1 MNSQPEWA
9 TFSWWTYSFC
19 ERSTRRGTG
28 IRDSHWDVVQ
38 YWDLREVG
46 EMPWWVHMWI
56 QFSSL
61 GVRKCPYI
69 LNQLSDPEFFRKCAE
84 IKRKLGDTVLCD
96 AKAYK
101 LNTLLGYK
109 TEEVYIKWILHKT
122 DIFLLGS
129 SYNFLA
135 AATAA
140 AKSLQSCPT
149 LCDPIVGSPPGFSVP
164 GILQART
171 LEWVAI
177 SFSNAWKWKVKVKYC
192 WELPWLLRALA
203 ASASV

>member
-1 MNSQPEWA
+1 MNSQPEWV
-9 TFSWWTYSFC
+9 TFSWWTYSLC

-38 YWDLREVG
+38 CWDFREVE
-46 EMPWWVHMWI
+46 EMPWWVHTWI

-69 LNQLSDPEFFRKCAE
+69 LNQFSDPEFFRQCAE
-84 IKRKLGDTVLCD
+84 SKRKLGDTVLCD

-135 AATAA
+135 AAAAA
-140 AKSLQSCPT
+140 AKPLQSCPT
-149 LCDPIVGSPPGFSVP
+149 LGGPMDCRPPGSSVHW
-164 GILQART
+164 IFQARV
-171 LEWVAI
+171 LEWG
-177 SFSNAWKWKVKVKYC
+177 
-192 WELPWLLRALA
+192 
-203 ASASV
+203 ASAFS